1 MGLIFGYDTVIS
13 GGVTSM
19 DSFLLEFSP
28 CVRQGEGD
36 QRLEPVLQVEAEHML
51 KRN

>member
-19 DSFLLEFSP
+19 
-28 CVRQGEGD
+28 
-36 QRLEPVLQVEAEHML
+36 EPVLQVEAEHML
-51 KRN
+51 KTVRN